1 MKKKIILIF
10 IFVMFS
16 AGMAFAQSSSP
27 SQSQTQT
34 QIGKQEYLK
43 AVVVKIKS
51 QGVISKYGYHNP
63 YQTLGVE
70 ITSGSENG
78 RYITIDYGK
87 DTQIIKQQEVSV
99 GEEIILEKS
108 TDSSG
113 KTTYSVYDAY
123 RLTSLMF
130 FVAVFFVLIL
140 LVSGLKGLGS
150 LLGMLFSLTVIL
162 LFIVPNIL
170 SGKDPLTIT
179 VIGSTI
185 IIFVS
190 TYLAHGISKKT
201 TLALVSTLISLV
213 LAASFSILAI
223 NITNLTG
230 LGNED
235 FSNLLQMGPT
245 SVINISGLFLSGI
258 IIGTLGALNDV
269 TTTQAATVFELKDA
283 NSRIK
288 FPELVKRSFNVGKEH
303 IASLVNTLI
312 LAYAG
317 SSLGIFIFL
326 ILNPLHIP
334 YWVILNNEILSD
346 EIIRIIAGSI
356 GLILSVPIVT
366 LISALSVSTKPD

>member
-1 MKKKIILIF
+1 MKKKIILVF
-10 IFVMFS
+10 MFVMFS
-16 AGMAFAQSSSP
+16 AGMAFAQSSSS
-27 SQSQTQT
+27 SQSQT

-51 QGVISKYGYHNP
+51 QGVISKYGYNNP

-70 ITSGSENG
+70 ITSGSEKG

-130 FVAVFFVLIL
+130 FVAIFFILIL

-185 IIFVS
+185 IILVS

-201 TLALVSTLISLV
+201 TIALISTLISLV

-235 FSNLLQMGPT
+235 FSNLLQLGPT

-288 FPELVKRSFNVGKEH
+288 FPELVKRSFNVGREH

-366 LISALSVSTKPD
+366 LISALSVSTKTD

>member
-1 MKKKIILIF
+1 MKKKIILVF
-10 IFVMFS
+10 MFVMFS
-16 AGMAFAQSSSP
+16 AGMAFAQSSSS
-27 SQSQTQT
+27 SQSQT

-51 QGVISKYGYHNP
+51 QGVISKYGYNNP

-70 ITSGSENG
+70 ITSGSEKG

-130 FVAVFFVLIL
+130 FVAIFFILIL

-185 IIFVS
+185 IILVS

-201 TLALVSTLISLV
+201 TIALISTLISLV

-235 FSNLLQMGPT
+235 FSNLLQLGPT

-366 LISALSVSTKPD
+366 LISALSVSTKTD

>member
-201 TLALVSTLISLV
+201 SLALVSTLISLV

-269 TTTQAATVFELKDA
+269 TTTQAATVFELKDI
-283 NSRIK
+283 NPRIK

>member
-1 MKKKIILIF
+1 
-10 IFVMFS
+10 MFS

-51 QGVISKYGYHNP
+51 QGIISKYGYNNP

-130 FVAVFFVLIL
+130 FVAIFFILIL

-366 LISALSVSTKPD
+366 LLSALSVSTKPDQ